1 MGKLISRFGSEKVIL
16 NELGEPMFRRCI
28 TADGKTTQDFPV
40 TERGFTKTLDVNV
53 ILRREY
59 FSERDYTHKVA
70 YLVQKYHC
78 KMPKD
83 RDLRLCYFKYDPKI
97 MQIVCIRNFDNGTA
111 WSIEVMNPEN
121 QKLYGIKAV
130 GKPKRITPQK
140 AKVLLREKE
149 ALGLFNDN
157 GENRVFA

>member
-1 MGKLISRFGSEKVIL
+1 MGNKISRFGSEKVIL
-16 NELGEPMFRRCI
+16 NEVGDPMFRRCV

-59 FSERDYTHKVA
+59 FSERDFTHKTA

-78 KMPKD
+78 KMPND
-83 RDLRLCYFKYDPKI
+83 RALKYCYFLYIPKK

-121 QKLYGIKAV
+121 QKEYGIKAV
-130 GKPKRITPQK
+130 GKPKKISAQM
-140 AKVLLREKE
+140 AKVMLREGE
-149 ALGLFNDN
+149 ALGIFNDS
-157 GENRVFA
+157 GENLVTS